1 MMPTSTKTQETKMK
15 TLNNF
20 AAQGDFIIRRI
31 KDIPANVEAIPAEG
45 DHFIVAHSETGHNHV
60 MERTHVA
67 SFKPKDVKDV
77 DLYTLFFSVAQDTE
91 ITHLREFDTHE
102 SIMVPPGNY
111 EVRRQREYTPEGFR
125 RAAD

>member
-1 MMPTSTKTQETKMK
+1 MK

-31 KDIPANVEAIPAEG
+31 KEIPQDAVKVDPVDG
-45 DHFIVAHSETGHNHV
+45 VFVVAHSETGHNHV
-60 MERTHVA
+60 MERTHVTGYM
-67 SFKPKDVKDV
+67 PENTKDV
-77 DLYTLFFSVAQDTE
+77 DLYKLFFSVEQDTA
-91 ITHLREFDTHE
+91 ITHLRSHDTHE